1 MEHRDQLRDVAKMA
15 NMRANNPDI
24 SPDDTFTLEDFFLEP
39 VVRELPDNQF
49 VQDGDLWT
57 EDF

>member
-1 MEHRDQLRDVAKMA
+1 MA
-15 NMRANNPDI
+15 QVKARNSHDPDAA
-24 SPDDTFTLEDFFLEP
+24 SLTLEDFFLEP